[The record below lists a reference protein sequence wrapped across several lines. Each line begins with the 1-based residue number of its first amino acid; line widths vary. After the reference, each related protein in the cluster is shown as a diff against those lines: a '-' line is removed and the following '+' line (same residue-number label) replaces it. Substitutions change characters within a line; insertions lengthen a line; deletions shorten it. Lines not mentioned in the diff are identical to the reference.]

1 MNAFYK
7 SILNSK
13 ELQQSPKYLNIL
25 RKMFSVMEKYTNKY
39 FMSGTSTYN
48 AVSVKMTPAM
58 RLREVKIDIEALV
71 DATKASPESM
81 EYLRILCNAIEQ
93 EVLSACNNAQDKI
106 YKKAVSASEKLNNE
120 N

>member
-1 MNAFYK
+1 
-7 SILNSK
+7 
-13 ELQQSPKYLNIL
+13 
-25 RKMFSVMEKYTNKY
+25 MEKYTNKY